1 MQQTVSSPAQ
11 PLLRV
16 ENLQTHLYLRR
27 GVLKAVDNV
36 SLAVASGET
45 LGLVGESGCGKTMT
59 CLSILRLLPRQS
71 GRIVDGHV
79 WLDGVDLAHLP
90 EREMARHW
98 RGRRVAMV
106 TQDPMTSLNPVFTVG
121 DQVGAPLRAH
131 SLASGAR
138 AVRDAAVEVL
148 RHVRIP
154 SAETRFDDYPHQ
166 FSGGMRQRVVSAMA
180 IACQPRLLV
189 LDEPTSNLDV
199 TIQVQMIEL
208 FRELQNE
215 SGLGIILVTH
225 DLGVAAAICHR
236 VAVMYAGR
244 IVEAG
249 DVRAI
254 YRRAAH
260 PYTRALLESIPHL
273 GVRRE
278 RLASIAGQ
286 PPSLIDPPAGCR
298 FAPRCAHRTEKCNHI
313 YPPETRLAPQHSV
326 ACWHPLRDPL
336 RNPSGEQA

>member
-1 MQQTVSSPAQ
+1 MQQTVPAQAQ

-27 GVLKAVDNV
+27 GVLKAVDGV
-36 SLAVASGET
+36 SLAVGTGET

-59 CLSILRLLPRQS
+59 CLSILRLLPKQS
-71 GRIVDGHV
+71 GRIVEGQV
-79 WLDGVDLAHLP
+79 WLDGIDLTRLP
-90 EREMARHW
+90 EQEMARQW

-131 SLASGAR
+131 GLASGAR
-138 AVRDAAVEVL
+138 GVRDAAVKVL

-154 SAETRFDDYPHQ
+154 SAETRLDDYPHQ

-180 IACQPRLLV
+180 LACQPRLLI

-208 FRELQNE
+208 FRELQND
-215 SGLGIILVTH
+215 SGLGIILITH

-244 IVEAG
+244 IVEVG
-249 DVRAI
+249 DVRTI

-260 PYTRALLESIPHL
+260 PYTRALLDSIPHL

-278 RLASIAGQ
+278 RLASIGGQ
-286 PPSLIDPPAGCR
+286 PPSLIDPPSGCR
-298 FAPRCAHRTEKCNHI
+298 FAPRCAHRTAQCERE
-313 YPPETRLAPQHSV
+313 YPPEIQLAPHHTV
-326 ACWHPLRDPL
+326 ACWHPLH
-336 RNPSGEQA
+336 EQA